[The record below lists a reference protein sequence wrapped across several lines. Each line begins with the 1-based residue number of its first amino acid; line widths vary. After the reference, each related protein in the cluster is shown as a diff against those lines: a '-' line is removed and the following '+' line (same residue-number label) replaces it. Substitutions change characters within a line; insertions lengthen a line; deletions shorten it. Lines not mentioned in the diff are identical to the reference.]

1 MNDITQQTM
10 SYIDIVYHTL
20 ERWYK
25 QFAAFTPNLIAGL
38 IVFFLFLKGSRWLS
52 ETTVKLLN
60 KFLPKGQGRTTAV
73 SLVGLFRFMFVLLGT
88 FLSLEIMGLSS
99 VLWKFIGSLG
109 VAGVIAGV
117 ALRDLVASMFSG
129 ILVGV
134 DKSFRVGDYIQLA
147 NYTGTVNDIGFLT
160 TKLITDD
167 GKVVFIPNQVIFNA
181 PFFNI
186 SASPQRRV
194 VLDIQIPV
202 DEDIEKARQVIID
215 ELERQ
220 HKKDNIQDPVQVLYS
235 KVEDGMFYLNVNFS
249 VPTPSQFLTKR
260 NDSIILLSKKL
271 KEAGIQFITPTSVS
285 LENGMN
291 R

>member
-134 DKSFRVGDYIQLA
+134 DKSFRAGDYIQLA
-147 NYTGTVNDIGFLT
+147 NYTGTVSDIGFLT

-194 VLDIQIPV
+194 VLDLEIPV
-202 DEDIEKARQVIID
+202 DVDVNKAQQSIIS
-215 ELERQ
+215 ELENLNR
-220 HKKDNIQDPVQVLYS
+220 KNKIDDPVQVLFT
-235 KVEDGMFYLNVNFS
+235 KVTDGKFYLNVSFS
-249 VPTPSQFLTKR
+249 VASTTSFLNAR
-260 NDSIILLSKKL
+260 NEAIVLIHNRL
-271 KEAGIQFITPTSVS
+271 KNDGISLITPLSVS
-285 LENGMN
+285 ISNSEQS
-291 R
+291 